1 MKPFPTEYQY
11 TKPMVPFMYNYLHQL
26 LRDTVSKYVKPEM
39 LEKCKN
45 ASILFDVNF
54 SNPKNRLRNKIVDIG
69 FGANKILTD
78 KMKTDKIAKSE
89 IDVFTAD

>member
-1 MKPFPTEYQY
+1 M
-11 TKPMVPFMYNYLHQL
+11 MPFMYHDLHQL
-26 LRDTVSKYVKPEM
+26 LRGTVSKYIKPET
-39 LEKCKN
+39 LEKCLN
-45 ASILFDVNF
+45 TNILFDVNF
-54 SNPKNRLRNKIVDIG
+54 SNAKNRLRNKGVDIG